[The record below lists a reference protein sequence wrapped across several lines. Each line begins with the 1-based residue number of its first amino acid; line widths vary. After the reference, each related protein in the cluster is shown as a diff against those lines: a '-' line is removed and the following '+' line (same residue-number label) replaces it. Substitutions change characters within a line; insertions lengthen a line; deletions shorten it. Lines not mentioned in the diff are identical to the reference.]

1 MKHFNDD
8 RVGCTTGY
16 VKLIADGKEH
26 EQGEG
31 LFTRLERFIQTK
43 ESTIHSV
50 IGLDGAMYA
59 LRKELYEPLPNF
71 FIEDFVMG
79 MNIIK
84 KGYRVIYEP
93 KAQAFEAS
101 SENLKDEFRR
111 KSRIVAGGFQSLGFM
126 RFLVLKPF
134 LLFAFISH
142 KVLRWMTVE
151 LLLATLLLNVLL
163 LDNVYFLILFCLQI
177 LFYLGA
183 GLGAFFKPFSFIYYF
198 VFMQAASFWGLVKY
212 LLNIQKVTWNK
223 AKRV

>member
-1 MKHFNDD
+1 
-8 RVGCTTGY
+8 
-16 VKLIADGKEH
+16 
-26 EQGEG
+26 
-31 LFTRLERFIQTK
+31 
-43 ESTIHSV
+43 
-50 IGLDGAMYA
+50 MYA

-93 KAQAFEAS
+93 NARAFEAS

-126 RFLVLKPF
+126 RFLFRKPF

-151 LLLATLLLNVLL
+151 FLLASLLLNVLL
-163 LDNVYFLILFCLQI
+163 LDNVYFLMLFYLQI

-183 GLGAFFKPFSFIYYF
+183 CLGAFFQTFLLHLLFRRHASRFILG
-198 VFMQAASFWGLVKY
+198 VV
-212 LLNIQKVTWNK
+212 
-223 AKRV
+223 